1 MSFADKVE
9 HKAEELKGAAKE
21 KWGDATD
28 NEDLQAEGAGERT
41 IAQGKQAGDHLKDA
55 GENVKDAF
63 KG

>member
-41 IAQGKQAGDHLKDA
+41 IAQGKQVGDALKDA
-55 GENVKDAF
+55 GEDAKDAF
-63 KG
+63 KR

>member
-9 HKAEELKGAAKE
+9 HKAEEVKGAAKE

-41 IAQGKQAGDHLKDA
+41 IAEGKQVGDHLKDA
-55 GENVKDAF
+55 GEDVKDAF
-63 KG
+63 DR